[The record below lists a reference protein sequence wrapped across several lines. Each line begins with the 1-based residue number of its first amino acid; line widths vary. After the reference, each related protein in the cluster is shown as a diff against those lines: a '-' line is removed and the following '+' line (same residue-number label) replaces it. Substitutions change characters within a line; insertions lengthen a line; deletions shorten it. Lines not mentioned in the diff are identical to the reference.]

1 MKKIA
6 VTLLLGFSILL
17 VACGGKAETETNTTG
32 GLVEEVSK
40 ALETAQSSKG
50 AVISE
55 DQEITKKLF
64 EIGNWLTLN
73 VWNEGFCDISSY
85 IGRGKNAVGGELD
98 LDYTL
103 HKLDNT
109 MKKGEEYN
117 DFITGLDDTDRYKE
131 LKYIWTEKLY
141 PEMNNLYDNIK
152 EKKPE
157 PNDPSSTYDA
167 SKFSTYSSDF
177 NDECSKVKDEIAKD
191 TAQQGLI
198 DHEAPGEIQVLL
210 LY

>member
-103 HKLDNT
+103 
-109 MKKGEEYN
+109 
-117 DFITGLDDTDRYKE
+117 
-131 LKYIWTEKLY
+131 
-141 PEMNNLYDNIK
+141 P
-152 EKKPE
+152 
-157 PNDPSSTYDA
+157 
-167 SKFSTYSSDF
+167 
-177 NDECSKVKDEIAKD
+177 
-191 TAQQGLI
+191 
-198 DHEAPGEIQVLL
+198 
-210 LY
+210 

>member
-141 PEMNNLYDNIK
+141 PEMNNLYDNIN

-191 TAQQGLI
+191 TAQ
-198 DHEAPGEIQVLL
+198 
-210 LY
+210 

>member
-1 MKKIA
+1 MISHR
-6 VTLLLGFSILL
+6 TS
-17 VACGGKAETETNTTG
+17 AEVKTQ
-32 GLVEEVSK
+32 LVEN
-40 ALETAQSSKG
+40 L
-50 AVISE
+50 IW
-55 DQEITKKLF
+55 I
-64 EIGNWLTLN
+64 I
-73 VWNEGFCDISSY
+73 
-85 IGRGKNAVGGELD
+85 R
-98 LDYTL
+98 L

-167 SKFSTYSSDF
+167 SKFFY
-177 NDECSKVKDEIAKD
+177 I
-191 TAQQGLI
+191 
-198 DHEAPGEIQVLL
+198 
-210 LY
+210 